1 MRGRPIPVY
10 GLTAKRADD
19 PDTDLFVPLAPSR
32 VEMVVLTILLLYT
45 PLIRMYTES
54 IMEITS

>member
-1 MRGRPIPVY
+1 VY